1 MSDKKDW
8 RCVIEEGVRARNIIG
23 RKEVSRALDILL
35 SDTNSDIKVSALA
48 SIISAILPDL
58 ISAKLEDKLLNINI
72 EQLPINTQEN
82 NFVFI
87 DKGMRSYVYKLEV
100 RGSTFV
106 VKVELVSYKA
116 VLDDVVNEA
125 SNKKEWHAILKEYY
139 KNIEGLIVDTNIV
152 IGKSTDNNRLAIISI
167 QEFLGNDLR
176 GILQY
181 TSEELIKLLRG
192 NKKLKNDFVEFV
204 KLTEELNEKGVFI
217 DLHGKN
223 NLCVVDNKRGKELKF
238 IDLGTIVLLPEN
250 EQNRYKDE
258 FISNDIRALK
268 YLKMVVE
275 DLKDKQDK

>member
-1 MSDKKDW
+1 MLDKKDW
-8 RCVIEEGVRARNIIG
+8 RYAIEEGIRARNIIG
-23 RKEVSRALDILL
+23 RKEVGRALDILL
-35 SDTNSDIKVSALA
+35 SDTNSDIKASALA

-87 DKGMRSYVYKLEV
+87 DKGMRSYVYKLETKDD
-100 RGSTFV
+100 TFV
-106 VKVELVSYKA
+106 VKVELVPYKV
-116 VLDDVVNEA
+116 VLDNVVNKA
-125 SNKKEWHAILKEYY
+125 SNEKEWHAILKEYY
-139 KNIEGLIVDTNIV
+139 KNIEGLIIDTNIV
-152 IGKSTDNNRLAIISI
+152 IGKSTNNNRLAIISI

-176 GILQY
+176 GVLQY
-181 TSEELIKLLRG
+181 PLEELIKLLRG

-223 NLCVVDNKRGKELKF
+223 NLCVVSNEGKKELKF

-275 DLKDKQDK
+275 DLKDK